1 MAAVNGLA
9 TDQTRL
15 EITLR
20 VYDYAHVTPE
30 ALAGAEREANR
41 ILGTAGIG
49 AVWLNCSESR
59 GHFQSVPSPDCARQF
74 GGETVKVRILPDSN
88 PAKSAFPDT
97 TILGFA
103 EGGTIASV
111 FYGRIT
117 HFAAWVDGGES
128 GIPIILGGAIT
139 HELGHLLL
147 GSNSHSVTGIMCA
160 QWNRS
165 YLQEALMGRQLFT
178 PQQAKV
184 IRAEVD
190 RRNHIE
196 VAEPLGRPQEAP
208 LTDAPVTQP
217 ARGIQPTLTLRVYNY
232 AHLDPGILTS
242 AEKVTTSILKNAGAV
257 TVWVECPL
265 SSADFERY
273 PGCHQGMQTTDFV
286 IRLLPA
292 RQWHRS

>member
-1 MAAVNGLA
+1 MRITVSDTFVTCGRIRTRRAGVKPGVSSLTVLIAISMAAVKGLA
-9 TDQTRL
+9 TDQPRL

-20 VYDYAHVTPE
+20 VYDYAHVTDG

-41 ILGTAGIG
+41 ILGAAGIG
-49 AVWLNCSESR
+49 AVWLNCSESS

-128 GIPIILGGAIT
+128 GIPVILGGAIT

-147 GSNSHSVTGIMCA
+147 GSNSHSVAGIMCA
-160 QWNRS
+160 QWNRN

-178 PQQAKV
+178 PQQAEV
-184 IRAEVD
+184 IRAEVG

-196 VAEPLGRPQEAP
+196 VAEPLGRP
-208 LTDAPVTQP
+208 
-217 ARGIQPTLTLRVYNY
+217 RR
-232 AHLDPGILTS
+232 
-242 AEKVTTSILKNAGAV
+242 
-257 TVWVECPL
+257 PL
-265 SSADFERY
+265 SRTRPL
-273 PGCHQGMQTTDFV
+273 PGRHEASN
-286 IRLLPA
+286 LP
-292 RQWHRS
+292 